1 MSTDTDTSSTAGVE
15 ARRVDPAAFRVAA
28 IDPSTV
34 VRLAGVGLEPRLVSI
49 EDPDAFGNW
58 LQVVARGFLDS
69 ERSDE
74 QRTAVRERS
83 AYRRATG
90 IYDDSAPMPEAPVAT
105 IASWIGELALPGGA
119 GIPSCAISAV
129 TVAPTHRRRGIARAM
144 LEGEL
149 KVADRAGVPIAMLTV
164 SESQLY
170 GRYGFAPAAASAS
183 WHIDVKR
190 AHWIGPRPGGRVDFI
205 PRERLRELIAPL
217 HDRVRLSVAG
227 EIDVPGG
234 HWDSY
239 AGTRPDAK
247 DAGSTRA
254 VQYADEAGE
263 VRGVAVYSVREN
275 EKDWTKSTVS
285 VSYLLAETDDAYAAL
300 WRFFLELDL
309 IGEVRAHELSVDE
322 PLRWMI
328 SDQRAATVMV
338 SDHQYVRILDIVV
351 ALEAREYAASGT
363 LVLDVEDA
371 LGYAAG
377 SWVLTVDAG
386 GHGHVTAAEPG
397 NAPDGAVG
405 VQLGV
410 EELSA
415 AYLGGVSLAT
425 LAAAGRV
432 RSTDAAAAARVFG
445 WHAVPRLSVWY

>member
-1 MSTDTDTSSTAGVE
+1 MS
-15 ARRVDPAAFRVAA
+15 F
-28 IDPSTV
+28 
-34 VRLAGVGLEPRLVSI
+34 
-49 EDPDAFGNW
+49 EDPEGYANW
-58 LQVVARGFLDS
+58 YQVVARGFLDG

-74 QRTAVRERS
+74 EVAASRERS
-83 AYRRATG
+83 GHRRMTG
-90 IYDDSAPMPEAPVAT
+90 IFDPAAPMPAAPVAS
-105 IASWIGELALPGGA
+105 IASWIGELTVPGGR

-149 KVADRAGVPIAMLTV
+149 RTAAAAGVPLAMLTV

-190 AHWIGPRPGGRVDFI
+190 AVWIGPRPGGRVDFV
-205 PRERLRELIAPL
+205 PRERARALIAPL
-217 HDRVRLSVAG
+217 HERGRLAVAG
-227 EIDVPGG
+227 EIDVPGAL
-234 HWDSY
+234 WDVF

-247 DAGSTRA
+247 EPGKTRA
-254 VQYADEAGE
+254 IQYADEAGD
-263 VRGVAVYSVREN
+263 VRGVALYSVREN
-275 EKDWTKSTVS
+275 EKDFTKSTVT

-300 WRFFLELDL
+300 WRFFVELDL
-309 IGEVRAHELSVDE
+309 VGEVRAHERSVDE

-338 SDHQYVRILDIVV
+338 ADHQYVRILDVPT
-351 ALEAREYAASGT
+351 ALEARTFG
-363 LVLDVEDA
+363 
-371 LGYAAG
+371 AAG
-377 SWVLTVDAG
+377 VLALEVSDSLGFAAGRWLLTVDDAG
-386 GHGHVTAAEPG
+386 RGEVTAWD
-397 NAPDGAVG
+397 APEAPAGAVT
-405 VQLGV
+405 VALGV

-432 RSTDAAAAARVFG
+432 QTTDASAAARVFG
-445 WHAVPRLSVWY
+445 WHAAPRLSIWY